1 MAFERKEDC
10 ARALAMCGKNMFLI
24 GNSARPVVVE
34 MARTEV
40 SALSLATK
48 MISAGV
54 LKMGPYPTRLTS
66 AESLAFPDTQM
77 HLSTEMGI
85 PGTRSASEFAEVL

>member
-34 MARTEV
+34 MARTEAG
-40 SALSLATK
+40 ALSLAIKTV
-48 MISAGV
+48 SACV
-54 LKMGPYPTRLTS
+54 LKMAFTLTS
-66 AESLAFPDTQM
+66 ISFTKLLAFPDTQM
-77 HLSTEMGI
+77 NISVGMGDL
-85 PGTRSASEFAEVL
+85 RD